1 MIKALKLLII
11 SLAAPI
17 GIMKLMLYS
26 DWLPELERWAL
37 RWLVLFFPFLWDRD
51 LVAVHKNTRKK
62 RIRPISSN
70 RNLTLG
76 QLHVYVREVHT
87 ILTGASS
94 EIISGSISFSSE
106 GTNLNGVGGEFLQ
119 IIKNNPVEKRFYLH
133 FLHCAIKRNFMEMN
147 LESPYD
153 AIFKPR
159 RDWTPFNKQTGGA
172 WSRVCDV

>member
-1 MIKALKLLII
+1 M
-11 SLAAPI
+11 
-17 GIMKLMLYS
+17 GNMKRMLYS
-26 DWLPELERWAL
+26 DWLPERERWAL
-37 RWLVLFFPFLWDRD
+37 RWLVLFFPFLWDHD

-62 RIRPISSN
+62 RIQPISSN
-70 RNLTLG
+70 LNLTLG

-133 FLHCAIKRNFMEMN
+133 LLHCAIKRNFMEMN
-147 LESPYD
+147 LEPPYD

-159 RDWTPFNKQTGGA
+159 RNWAPFNKQTGGA
-172 WSRVCDV
+172 WSWVCDV

>member
-11 SLAAPI
+11 SLVAPI

-26 DWLPELERWAL
+26 DWLLERERWAL

-70 RNLTLG
+70 LNLTLG

-172 WSRVCDV
+172 WSRVYDV